1 MGRCLFIINRV
12 ADGPKKQGHILLSR
26 FIKIAVWCKRLHR
39 VDIAFFNRFR
49 QFKLLTAEVVLW
61 IKVHILLTPLNHE

>member
-1 MGRCLFIINRV
+1 MGRCLLSLI
-12 ADGPKKQGHILLSR
+12 ALPMAQKQGHILLFW

-61 IKVHILLTPLNHE
+61 IKVHILLTPES